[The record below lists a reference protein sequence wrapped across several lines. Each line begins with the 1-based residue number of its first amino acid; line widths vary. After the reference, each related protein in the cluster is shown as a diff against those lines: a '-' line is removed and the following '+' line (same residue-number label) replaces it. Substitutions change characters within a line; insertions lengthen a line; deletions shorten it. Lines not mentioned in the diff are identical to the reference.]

1 MRPLARALI
10 AAWLCLGLCQAS
22 QAGPALVLPD
32 GLALDPPDAIDLTQQ
47 VIPAI
52 NPNKQVLAAWDG
64 NALRYLI
71 TVEKLPPDAP
81 PARAYFDRLVGD
93 LKAAGT
99 VVETGK
105 RGEYQ
110 SISGWRGNYLVLN
123 SHPQAQTRVDLTVAH
138 YVTDGKV
145 AFVAYARLV
154 GQLPADQ
161 LVDETVDLFQTAHLG
176 VPEIPLAAPAPISA
190 GKP

>member
-1 MRPLARALI
+1 MLKSLVRAL
-10 AAWLCLGLCQAS
+10 AAWMCLGLCTAS
-22 QAGPALVLPD
+22 QALVLPD
-32 GLALDPPDAIDLTQQ
+32 GLALDPSDAIDLTQQ

-64 NALRYLI
+64 NTLRYLI

-81 PARAYFDRLVGD
+81 PARAYFDRLVSD
-93 LKAAGT
+93 LKTAGT

-110 SISGWRGNYLVLN
+110 SVSGWRGNYLVLK

-176 VPEIPLAAPAPISA
+176 IPEAIAPAPTRA
-190 GKP
+190 GQP